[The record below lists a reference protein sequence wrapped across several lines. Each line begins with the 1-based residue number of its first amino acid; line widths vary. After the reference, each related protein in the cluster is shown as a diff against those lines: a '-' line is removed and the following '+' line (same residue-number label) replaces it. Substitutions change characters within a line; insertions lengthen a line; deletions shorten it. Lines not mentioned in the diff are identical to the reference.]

1 MHGGFDHALQ
11 FLGNISAEIPA
22 ATSDE
27 NVREHAIVRG
37 IEPNLRRLM
46 MMRTENG

>member
-1 MHGGFDHALQ
+1 MNGGFDHAFQ
-11 FLGNISAEIPA
+11 FLGNIGAEIPA
-22 ATSDE
+22 ATRDKD
-27 NVREHAIVRG
+27 VREHAIVRG